1 MAPFMPLGEEASVAA
16 RHLAFLC
23 ILLAGP
29 AVAETVTYGGE
40 DAERLKCAA
49 MLSLASNFAE
59 AEGRLQ
65 PGQHAKSMAAVSQ
78 LLDGLPGGNGDKASA
93 MQAMADR
100 IMVRSTPDALKAEFQ
115 RSLPACGRFF

>member
-1 MAPFMPLGEEASVAA
+1 MAA
-16 RHLAFLC
+16 RHVTILC

-29 AVAETVTYGGE
+29 AAAETVTYGDE

-49 MLSLASNFAE
+49 MLSLASNFAQ
-59 AEGRLQ
+59 ADGRLQ

-78 LLDGLPGGNGDKASA
+78 LLDGLPGGNGDKARA

-100 IMVRSTPDALKAEFQ
+100 IMMRSTPDALKAEFQ
-115 RSLPACGRFF
+115 RGLPACGRFF